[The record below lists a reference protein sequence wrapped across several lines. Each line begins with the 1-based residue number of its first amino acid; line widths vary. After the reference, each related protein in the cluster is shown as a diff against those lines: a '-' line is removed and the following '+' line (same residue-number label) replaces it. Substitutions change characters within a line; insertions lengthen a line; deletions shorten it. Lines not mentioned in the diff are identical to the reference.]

1 MKRKIELK
9 NVKGTYDY
17 LPEQQKIRNYINDTL
32 KEVFEK
38 YGYQPL
44 ETPIL
49 CYYDLLAGKY
59 DESNDILNEIYKLT
73 DQGNRNLGLRYD
85 LTVPFAKCIAIT
97 KDLRLP
103 FKRYEIG
110 RVFRDGPVKTGRDRE
125 FIQCDVDVVGISGQ
139 MIEAEI
145 ISLFLDGCDKLDI
158 DVLIKYNSRNL
169 MSGLIKEQNIA
180 DELVSSVITIID
192 KLEKISEAEIIEEF
206 NKIGVLQQTALNLL
220 NIFKLN
226 INELNKL
233 YENTNNELIKKGLEE
248 IKELESYIV
257 KLGIQ
262 DKTKF
267 VATLAR
273 GQEYYTGNVFEAY
286 SKELTCSI
294 GGGGR
299 YDNMITDFI
308 NDGNEYPAVGI
319 SFGLSAIYEILR
331 KREQFKNKS
340 LIDIYVIPMN
350 TKKESLILANNLR
363 KLGYKVDIEM
373 NDRKLKKSFEFANR
387 ENIPYVIVLGED
399 EVNNNYFNLKNMI
412 TGEQEKIDIND
423 LEQIKK
429 IIEKNL

>member
-206 NKIGVLQQTALNLL
+206 NKIGVSQQTALNLL

>member
-139 MIEAEI
+139 IIEAEI

>member
-73 DQGNRNLGLRYD
+73 DQGDRKLGLRYD

-206 NKIGVLQQTALNLL
+206 NKIGVSQQTALNLL

-308 NDGNEYPAVGI
+308 NDGNAYPAVGI

-399 EVNNNYFNLKNMI
+399 EVTNNYFNLKNMI
-412 TGEQEKIDIND
+412 TGEQIKIELNN
-423 LEQIKK
+423 LEEIKK
-429 IIEKNL
+429 L

>member
-59 DESNDILNEIYKLT
+59 DENNDILNEIYKLT

-139 MIEAEI
+139 LIEAEI

-169 MSGLIKEQNIA
+169 MSGIIKEQNIN

-412 TGEQEKIDIND
+412 TGEQEKIDINN

-429 IIEKNL
+429 IIVK

>member
-49 CYYDLLAGKY
+49 CYYNLLAGKY

-423 LEQIKK
+423 LKQIKK

>member
-32 KEVFEK
+32 KEVFEE

-59 DESNDILNEIYKLT
+59 DENNDILKEIYQLT

-110 RVFRDGPVKTGRDRE
+110 RVFRNGPVKTGRDRE

-145 ISLFLDGCDKLDI
+145 ISLFIVGCEKLDI

-192 KLEKISEAEIIEEF
+192 KLEKISETEIIEEF
-206 NKIGVLQQTALNLL
+206 NKIGISQEITLNLL

-233 YENTNNELIKKGLEE
+233 YENTNNELIKKGLTE
-248 IKELESYIV
+248 IKELEAYII

-273 GQEYYTGNVFEAY
+273 GQDYYTGNVFEAY
-286 SKELTCSI
+286 CQELTSSI

-308 NDGNEYPAVGI
+308 NDGNQYPAVGI
-319 SFGLSAIYEILR
+319 SFGLSSLYEILR

-340 LIDIYVIPMN
+340 LIDIYIIPLN

-363 KLGYKVDIEM
+363 KLNYKVDLEM
-373 NDRKLKKSFEFANR
+373 NDKKLKKSFEFANR
-387 ENIPYVIVLGED
+387 ENIPYVIVLGEN
-399 EVNNNYFNLKNMI
+399 EVNNNYFNLKNMS
-412 TGEQEKIDIND
+412 TGQEDKIALDD
-423 LEQIKK
+423 LEMIKK
-429 IIEKNL
+429 IIVK

>member
-169 MSGLIKEQNIA
+169 MSGIIKEQNIN

-308 NDGNEYPAVGI
+308 NDGNAYPAVGI

>member
-192 KLEKISEAEIIEEF
+192 KLEKISESEIIEEF
-206 NKIGVLQQTALNLL
+206 NKIGVSQQTALNLL

-308 NDGNEYPAVGI
+308 NDGNAYPAVGI

>member
-9 NVKGTYDY
+9 NVKGAYDY
-17 LPEQQKIRNYINDTL
+17 LPEQQKIRNYINDKL

-59 DESNDILNEIYKLT
+59 DENNDILNEIYKLT

-248 IKELESYIV
+248 IKELESYII

-412 TGEQEKIDIND
+412 TGEQEKIDINN

-429 IIEKNL
+429 IIVK

>member
-9 NVKGTYDY
+9 NVKGSYDY

-32 KEVFEK
+32 KEVFER

-145 ISLFLDGCDKLDI
+145 ISLFLDGCDELGI
-158 DVLIKYNSRNL
+158 EVLIKYNSRNL

-192 KLEKISEAEIIEEF
+192 KLEKISETEIIEEF
-206 NKIGVLQQTALNLL
+206 NKIGVSQKTALDLL
-220 NIFKLN
+220 NVFKLD

-233 YENTNNELIKKGLEE
+233 YENANNELIKKGLAE
-248 IKELESYIV
+248 IKELESYII

-273 GQEYYTGNVFEAY
+273 GQEYYTGNVFEVY

-350 TKKESLILANNLR
+350 TQKESLILANNLR

-387 ENIPYVIVLGED
+387 EKIPYVIVLGED
-399 EVNNNYFNLKNMI
+399 EINNNYFNLKNMI
-412 TGEQEKIDIND
+412 TGEQEKININN
-423 LEQIKK
+423 LEKIKK
-429 IIEKNL
+429 IIE

>member
-73 DQGNRNLGLRYD
+73 DQGDRKLGLRYD

-206 NKIGVLQQTALNLL
+206 NKIDVSQQTALNLL

-262 DKTKF
+262 DRTKF

-429 IIEKNL
+429 IIEKVK

>member
-9 NVKGTYDY
+9 NVKGSYDY

-32 KEVFEK
+32 KDVFER

-59 DESNDILNEIYKLT
+59 DENNDILNEIYKLT
-73 DQGNRNLGLRYD
+73 DQGKRKLGLRYD

-110 RVFRDGPVKTGRDRE
+110 RVYRDGPVKTGRDRE
-125 FIQCDVDVVGISGQ
+125 FIQCDVDVVGIEGQ

-145 ISLFLDGCDKLDI
+145 ISLFIEGCNKLNI
-158 DVLIKYNSRNL
+158 DVIVKYNSRNL
-169 MSGLIKEQNIA
+169 MSGLIIEQNISN
-180 DELVSSVITIID
+180 ELVPSVITIID
-192 KLEKISEAEIIEEF
+192 KLGKISKEEIIKEF
-206 NKIGVLQQTALNLL
+206 NKIGINETTTNNLL
-220 NIFKLN
+220 SIFKLD
-226 INELNKL
+226 ILKLNKL
-233 YENTNNELIKKGLEE
+233 YQDTDNELIKKGLLE
-248 IKELESYIV
+248 IKTLEEYID
-257 KLGIQ
+257 KLDLK

-273 GQEYYTGNVFEAY
+273 GQDYYTGNVFEAY
-286 SKELTCSI
+286 SEELTCSI

-308 NDGNEYPAVGI
+308 NDGNKYPAVGI
-319 SFGLSAIYEILR
+319 SFGLSVIYEILK
-331 KREQFKNKS
+331 KRDQFKNKS
-340 LIDIYVIPMN
+340 LIDIYIIPLN

-363 KLGYKVDIEM
+363 KLNYKVDIEM

-387 ENIPYVIVLGED
+387 ENIPYVIVLGEN
-399 EVNNNYFNLKNMI
+399 EINNNCFNLKNMK
-412 TGEQEKIDIND
+412 TGEEVKVNLNN
-423 LEQIKK
+423 LESLKVIVK
-429 IIEKNL
+429 